1 MSDTT
6 SRVIDNTDGKRYE
19 LALPDGTA
27 FIEYRPVGNALMLTH
42 TEVPEAM
49 EGRGVGS
56 TLVKFALDDIRGRGL
71 MVIPMCP
78 FVAAY
83 MQRHLEYADL
93 VHPQQR
99 GLFGLR

>member
-1 MSDTT
+1 MSETT
-6 SRVIDNTDGKRYE
+6 LHVIDNTEGKRYE
-19 LALPDGTA
+19 AALPQGTA
-27 FIEYRPVGNALMLTH
+27 YIEYRPVGNALMLTH

-49 EGRGVGS
+49 EGQGVGS
-56 TLVKFALDDIRGRGL
+56 TLVKFALDDIRERSM

-99 GLFGLR
+99 GLFGLH